1 MSITERAVKN
11 PAGVAVAVAILTLFG
26 LFSLNGLPVQLFP
39 DIDLPQISVFSSW
52 RAASPKEVES
62 EILDPMEEVLQG
74 MPGMEVMSSNAF
86 NGGAWIN
93 MEFTLGTDMQ
103 ATLMEVIGR
112 LNRLPSMPA
121 DSDPPVVN
129 LGGGGGGGANQALS
143 WFFVQLLPG
152 TQGSIEDYS
161 QYIMDTV
168 KPRLESI
175 DGVAGV
181 QVNAGAPEELQITI
195 DPYRAAEYGIELGSV
210 AARTSRSTD
219 VSGGFVDVGRRQ
231 YTLRFEGRYDPAQF
245 KDLILEWREGR
256 PIRLGDIA
264 DVRVERGK
272 KTQIAIQNGNPA
284 MSLRVDRA
292 NGANVLGTLTL
303 VKEAVAELREG
314 PLAQAGLDIQ
324 QSFDASVFINRA
336 VSMVTNNLLLGV
348 LLAVG
353 VLWLFLRDAR
363 ATLLIATAIPISL
376 LSTFIVLQLT
386 SRSLNVISLAGLA
399 FAVGMVLDAAIVVS
413 ENIVRLRERGEI
425 PSVAALAATSQVKGA
440 LLASTATTVAIF
452 LPVLFLQDVEGQLF
466 ADLALTISIAV
477 VISLMVALTVLPTLA
492 GSFLKPKKLT
502 SDSKQGWSRLAHT
515 LMKASAT
522 RTRRT
527 ILIVSLVTA
536 PLLITWMIFPQL
548 DYLPP
553 VKRDAVDAFLQF
565 PPGSNVETNEKE
577 VISKLVERLQP
588 YMDGEKEPAL
598 KNYYILTWPGGGT
611 IGARALDQ
619 SRVDELLEI
628 VRNDVLTDIPDF
640 RGFAMQGNLFGGFG
654 GGRDISVHI
663 QSADQAGLY
672 AAADA
677 TQKKL
682 IEAFPG
688 ANVQTNPG
696 IELAEPELRV
706 FPDDARINEVGMD
719 RRGVASLI
727 RTLGNGL
734 WLGEYFN
741 GENRMDIIMRAQ
753 GWETPEELATTPI
766 MTPSGEV
773 VPLSELVTI
782 ERATGPGQVRR
793 VNGRRTV
800 SVNLSPPDNVSLE
813 TAIAQIK
820 ADVEPG
826 LKAALPADGSIQ
838 YGGSADSLREAI
850 ETMSR
855 NFIMA
860 LFILFMLMAGLF
872 RSLKDSAIVVMT
884 IPLAGV
890 GGVIALQTLNL
901 FTFQPMD
908 LLTMIGFIILLGL
921 VVNNA
926 ILLVDQ
932 TRQAE
937 RGGMDRHKAVEN
949 ALRVRLRP
957 IFMSTLTSIFGMLP
971 LLLLPGEGSVIYRGL
986 AASIVGGMACSLI
999 FTLLLLPC
1007 MLRLGK
1013 PKKVEI
1019 FTPEMASKATLETAA

>member
-11 PAGVAVAVAILTLFG
+11 PAGVAVAVAIITLFG
-26 LFSLNGLPVQLFP
+26 LFSLKDLPVQLFP
-39 DIDLPQISVFSSW
+39 DIDLPEITVFAGW
-52 RAASPKEVES
+52 RAASPQEVES

-74 MPGMEVMSSNAF
+74 VPGMEQMSSNAF
-86 NGGAWIN
+86 NGGAWIS

-152 TQGSIEDYS
+152 TPGNIEDYS

-168 KPRLESI
+168 KPKLESI

-210 AARTSRSTD
+210 ANRAGRSND

-231 YTLRFEGRYDPAQF
+231 YTLRFEGRYDPMQF

-264 DVRVERGK
+264 DVQVARGK
-272 KTQIAIQNGNPA
+272 KSQIAIQNGNPA

-292 NGANVLGTLTL
+292 NGANVLGTLTR
-303 VKEAVAELREG
+303 VKEAVAELRDG
-314 PLAQAGLDIQ
+314 PLAEAGLGIQ

-336 VSMVTNNLLLGV
+336 VNMVTSNLFLGV

-353 VLWLFLRDAR
+353 VLWLFLRDTR
-363 ATLLIATAIPISL
+363 ATILIATAIPISL
-376 LSTFIVLQLT
+376 LSTFIVLELT
-386 SRSLNVISLAGLA
+386 GRSLNVISLAGLA

-413 ENIVRLRERGEI
+413 ENILRLRERGEI
-425 PSVAALAATSQVKGA
+425 PSIAALAGTAEVRGA

-452 LPVLFLQDVEGQLF
+452 LPVLFLKDVEGQLF

-477 VISLMVALTVLPTLA
+477 VISLVVALTILPTVA
-492 GSFLKPKKLT
+492 GTWLKPKKL
-502 SDSKQGWSRLAHT
+502 SKKQTQGWSRLASS
-515 LMKASAT
+515 LMKISAT
-522 RTRRT
+522 GKRRT
-527 ILIVSLVTA
+527 ALIASLIAA
-536 PLLITWMIFPQL
+536 PLFATWLLFPQM

-577 VISKLVERLQP
+577 IISKLVERLQP
-588 YMDGEKEPAL
+588 YMDGVKEPAL

-619 SRVDELLEI
+619 SRVGELLEI
-628 VRNDVLTDIPDF
+628 VRNEVLVDIPDF
-640 RGFAMQGNLFGGFG
+640 QGFAMQGNLFGGFG
-654 GGRDISVHI
+654 GGRDISMHI
-663 QSADQAGLY
+663 QSADQEGLY
-672 AAADA
+672 AAAGDA
-677 TQKKL
+677 QNRL
-682 IEAFPG
+682 RESFPG
-688 ANVQTNPG
+688 ANVQTFPT

-706 FPDDARINEVGMD
+706 IPDDSRISEVGMD

-741 GENRMDIIMRAQ
+741 GESRMDIIMRAA
-753 GWETPEELATTPI
+753 GWTTPEELATTPI
-766 MTPSGEV
+766 VTPTGEV
-773 VPLSELVTI
+773 VPLGELVGI

-813 TAIAQIK
+813 TAISQIK
-820 ADVEPG
+820 SDVEPG
-826 LKAALPADGSIQ
+826 LRSVLPADGSIQ
-838 YGGSADSLREAI
+838 YGGSADSLSEAI
-850 ETMSR
+850 ETMGR
-855 NFIMA
+855 NFIIA
-860 LFILFMLMAGLF
+860 LFILFLLMAGLF
-872 RSLKDSAIVVMT
+872 RSPKDSALVILT

-890 GGVIALQTLNL
+890 GGIVAIQALNL
-901 FTFQPMD
+901 VTFQPMD

-937 RGGMDRHKAVEN
+937 RAGMDRHEAVEN
-949 ALRVRLRP
+949 ALRIRLRP

-986 AASIVGGMACSLI
+986 AASIVGGMTFSLV

-1007 MLRLGK
+1007 MLRIGK
-1013 PKKVEI
+1013 TKQAEI
-1019 FTPEMASKATLETAA
+1019 IAPDAAHRATLESVA

>member
-1 MSITERAVKN
+1 MGITERAVKN
-11 PAGVAVAVAILTLFG
+11 PAGVAVAVAIITLFG
-26 LFSLNGLPVQLFP
+26 LFSLKGLPVQLFP
-39 DIDLPQISVFSSW
+39 EIDLPQISVFAGW
-52 RAASPKEVES
+52 RAASPQEVES
-62 EILDPMEEVLQG
+62 EILDPMEDVLQG

-129 LGGGGGGGANQALS
+129 MGGGGGGGANQALS

-152 TQGSIEDYS
+152 TEGSIEDYG
-161 QYIMDTV
+161 QFIMDTV

-181 QVNAGAPEELQITI
+181 EINAGAPEELQITI

-210 AARTSRSTD
+210 AARASRSTD

-231 YTLRFEGRYDPAQF
+231 YTLRFEGRYDPLQF

-264 DVRVERGK
+264 DVQVARGK
-272 KTQIAIQNGNPA
+272 KSQIAIQNGNPA
-284 MSLRVDRA
+284 MSMRVDRA

-314 PLAQAGLDIQ
+314 PLAAAGLDIQ
-324 QSFDASVFINRA
+324 QSFDASVFIKRA
-336 VSMVTNNLLLGV
+336 VNMVTSNLLLGI
-348 LLAVG
+348 LFAVG
-353 VLWLFLRDAR
+353 VLWLFLRDTR
-363 ATLLIATAIPISL
+363 ATILIATAIPVSL
-376 LSTFIVLQLT
+376 LTTFIVLDLT
-386 SRSLNVISLAGLA
+386 GRSLNVISLAGLA

-413 ENIVRLRERGEI
+413 ENILRLRERGEA
-425 PSVAALAATSQVKGA
+425 PSLAALAGTGQVKGA

-452 LPVLFLQDVEGQLF
+452 LPVLFLKDVEGQLF

-477 VISLMVALTVLPTLA
+477 VISLVVALTILPTVA
-492 GSFLKPKKLT
+492 GSWLKPKKLSKNT
-502 SDSKQGWSRLAHT
+502 SQGWSRLAHS
-515 LMKASAT
+515 LMKISAT
-522 RTRRT
+522 GKRRS
-527 ILIVSLVTA
+527 ILIVSLISA
-536 PLLITWMIFPQL
+536 PLLVTWMLFPQL

-565 PPGSNVETNEKE
+565 PPGNNVETNERE
-577 VISKLVERLQP
+577 VISILVDRLQP
-588 YMDGEKEPAL
+588 YMDGVKEPAL

-619 SRVDELLEI
+619 SRVGELLEI
-628 VRNDVLTDIPDF
+628 VRNEVLVDIPDF
-640 RGFAMQGNLFGGFG
+640 QGFAMQGNLFGGFG
-654 GGRDISVHI
+654 GGRDISMHI

-672 AAADA
+672 ASAGEAQ
-677 TQKKL
+677 TQL
-682 IEAFPG
+682 RESFEG
-688 ANVQTNPG
+688 ANVQTFPS

-719 RRGVASLI
+719 RRSVASLV

-741 GENRMDIIMRAQ
+741 GENRMDIIMRAD
-753 GWETPEELATTPI
+753 GWETPEQLATTPI
-766 MTPSGEV
+766 MTPGGEV
-773 VPLSELVTI
+773 VPLGELVAI

-820 ADVEPG
+820 TDVEPG
-826 LKAALPADGSIQ
+826 LRAVLPADGSIQ
-838 YGGSADSLREAI
+838 YGGSADSLSTAI
-850 ETMSR
+850 ETMGR
-855 NFIMA
+855 NFLLA
-860 LFILFMLMAGLF
+860 LFILFLLMAGLF
-872 RSLKDSAIVVMT
+872 RSPKDSALVIMT

-890 GGVIALQTLNL
+890 GGVIAIRTLNL
-901 FTFQPMD
+901 VAFQPMD

-926 ILLVDQ
+926 ILLVHQ

-937 RGGMDRHKAVEN
+937 RNGMGRHQAVEH
-949 ALRVRLRP
+949 ALQIRLRP

-986 AASIVGGMACSLI
+986 AASIVGGMSFSLI

-1013 PKKVEI
+1013 AKQVDTIAP
-1019 FTPEMASKATLETAA
+1019 ETAQRAALEPVA

>member
-1 MSITERAVKN
+1 MSITERAVSS
-11 PAGVAVAVAILTLFG
+11 PAGVAVVVAIITLFG

-39 DIDLPQISVFSSW
+39 DIDLPQISVNANW

-62 EILDPMEEVLQG
+62 EILEPMEEVLQG
-74 MPGMEVMSSNAF
+74 MPGMEVMSSNAY
-86 NGGAWIN
+86 NGGARIN
-93 MEFTLGTDMQ
+93 MQFSLGTDMQ

-112 LNRLPSMPA
+112 LNRLPPMPA

-129 LGGGGGGGANQALS
+129 LGGGGGGANQSLS

-152 TQGSIEDYS
+152 TEGPIESYG
-161 QYIMDTV
+161 QFIMDTV

-181 QVNAGAPEELQITI
+181 QVNAGAPNELQITI
-195 DPYRAAEYGIELGSV
+195 DPYKAAEYGIELGAV
-210 AARTSRSTD
+210 AQRTSRSSD

-231 YTLRFEGRYDPAQF
+231 YTLRFEGKYDPLQF

-264 DVRVERGK
+264 DVQVARGK

-292 NGANVLGTLTL
+292 NGANVLGTLKL
-303 VKEAVAELREG
+303 VKDAVAELRDG
-314 PLAQAGLDIQ
+314 PLAAAGLDIQ

-336 VSMVTNNLLLGV
+336 VRMVTNNLLLGV

-353 VLWLFLRDAR
+353 VLWLFLRDGR
-363 ATLLIATAIPISL
+363 ATLLIASAIPISL
-376 LSTFIVLQLT
+376 LSTFIVLGLT
-386 SRSLNVISLAGLA
+386 GRSLNVISLAGLA

-413 ENIVRLRERGEI
+413 ENIVRLRERGEN
-425 PSVAALAATSQVKGA
+425 PSGAALIGTSQVKGA

-477 VISLMVALTVLPTLA
+477 VISLFVALTILPTVA
-492 GSFLKPKKLT
+492 GSWLKPKKL
-502 SDSKQGWSRLAHT
+502 SKDTTRVWSRLAHS
-515 LMKASAT
+515 LMKVSST
-522 RTRRT
+522 GKRRA
-527 ILIVSLVTA
+527 ILITTLVATPLLVTW
-536 PLLITWMIFPQL
+536 LLFPQL

-565 PPGSNVETNEKE
+565 PPGNNVETNERE
-577 VISKLVERLQP
+577 IISKLVTRLQP
-588 YMDGEKEPAL
+588 YMDGDKEPAL

-628 VRNDVLTDIPDF
+628 VRNEVLVDIPDF

-654 GGRDISVHI
+654 GGRDIAVHL
-663 QSADQAGLY
+663 QSADQPGLY
-672 AAADA
+672 AAAGQA
-677 TQKKL
+677 QAKL
-682 IEAFPG
+682 MEIFPG
-688 ANVQTNPG
+688 ANVQTSPG
-696 IELAEPELRV
+696 IEMASPELRIV
-706 FPDDARINEVGMD
+706 PDDSRINEVGMD
-719 RRGVASLI
+719 RRGVASLV
-727 RTLGNGL
+727 RTLGNGM

-741 GENRMDIIMRAQ
+741 GENRMDIIMRAD
-753 GWETPEELATTPI
+753 GWETPEQLVTTPV

-773 VPLSELVTI
+773 VPLGELVSI
-782 ERATGPGQVRR
+782 DRVTGPGQVRR

-800 SVNLSPPDNVSLE
+800 TVNLSPPDNVSLE

-820 ADVEPG
+820 AEVEPG
-826 LKAALPADGSIQ
+826 LLASLPADGSIQ
-838 YGGSADSLREAI
+838 YGGSADSLSEAVG
-850 ETMSR
+850 TMSR
-855 NFIMA
+855 NFLLA

-872 RSLKDSAIVVMT
+872 RSLKDSALVIMT

-890 GGVIALQTLNL
+890 GGVIAIQTLNL
-901 FTFQPMD
+901 VTFQPMD

-937 RGGMDRHKAVEN
+937 RNGMDRQEAVES
-949 ALRVRLRP
+949 ALRIRLRP

-1013 PKKVEI
+1013 ARQVETI
-1019 FTPEMASKATLETAA
+1019 VSNSVGKPALESIA